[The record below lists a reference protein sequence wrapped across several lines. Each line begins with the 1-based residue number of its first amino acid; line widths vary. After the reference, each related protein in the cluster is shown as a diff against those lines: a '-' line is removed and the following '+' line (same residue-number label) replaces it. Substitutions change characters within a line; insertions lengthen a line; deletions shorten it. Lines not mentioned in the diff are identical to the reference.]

1 MRNCFP
7 ACAAHCRMSA
17 LAVVAPRWAPAVA
30 ARQGRRDVSR
40 RSSGDGVDGVPRKE
54 DKAVV
59 HFWHLFGSI
68 PECRRA
74 LTASPKTSAYRNAP
88 LLESRVRALA
98 RVFDTETSGLDVPR
112 VLTKQHQL
120 LLWEA
125 NEVVRRVVE
134 LKRIAPELG
143 GRALTAAPGLLLC
156 NPEDVAAARQEM
168 EFARGTKKARETI
181 AAAPD
186 ELLKAVEMLAADEV
200 GAEAW
205 RG

>member
-1 MRNCFP
+1 MR
-7 ACAAHCRMSA
+7 A
-17 LAVVAPRWAPAVA
+17 LVVSSPSWAPAA
-30 ARQGRRDVSR
+30 ARGGRDVAR
-40 RSSGDGVDGVPRKE
+40 RSSGDGVEGVPKE

-68 PECRRA
+68 PACRQA
-74 LTASPKTSAYRNAP
+74 LTSSPRDSVYRNAP

-112 VLTKQHQL
+112 VLTKEPEL
-120 LLWEA
+120 LLFEV
-125 NEVVRRVVE
+125 NEVLRRVLD

-143 GRALTAAPGLLLC
+143 GRALSAAPGLLLC
-156 NPEDVAAARQEM
+156 DPEDVAAARQEM
-168 EFARGTKKARETI
+168 EFARGTEKARETI
-181 AAAPD
+181 AVAPG

-205 RG
+205 R

>member
-1 MRNCFP
+1 
-7 ACAAHCRMSA
+7 MS
-17 LAVVAPRWAPAVA
+17 RH
-30 ARQGRRDVSR
+30 
-40 RSSGDGVDGVPRKE
+40 SSGDGIEGVPQD

-74 LTASPKTSAYRNAP
+74 LTSSARDSPYRNAP
-88 LLESRVRALA
+88 LLESKVRSLA

-112 VLTKQHQL
+112 VLTKEPTL

-134 LKRIAPELG
+134 LKRVAPELG
-143 GRALTAAPGLLLC
+143 GRALSSCPGLLLC
-156 NPEDVAAARQEM
+156 DPEDVAAARQEM
-168 EFARGTKKARETI
+168 EFARGTEKARETI
-181 AAAPD
+181 AAAPL
-186 ELLKAVEMLAADEV
+186 ELLKAVEMLQDDLV
-200 GAEAW
+200 GEEAW

>member
-1 MRNCFP
+1 
-7 ACAAHCRMSA
+7 MSA
-17 LAVVAPRWAPAVA
+17 PISAPRWTPAVAVA
-30 ARQGRRDVSR
+30 ARRGRDVSR
-40 RSSGDGVDGVPRKE
+40 RSSGDGVEGVPNE

-59 HFWHLFGSI
+59 HFWHLFGSL
-68 PECRRA
+68 PDCRKA
-74 LTASPKTSAYRNAP
+74 LTASPRDSAYRNAP

-98 RVFDTETSGLDVPR
+98 KVFDTETSGFDVPR
-112 VLTKQHQL
+112 VLTKEHEL

-134 LKRIAPELG
+134 LKRIAPELS

-200 GAEAW
+200 CAEAW